1 MTGSR
6 GGDTNAVGRSVMRRP
21 RWLAPLSLL
30 LVVGGLGVSAYM
42 TYEHF
47 TENATLVCTIGG
59 VVDCA
64 KVTTSSWAYF
74 LGIPVAVLGLVFF
87 VVALLLVLPGTWR
100 RSEPWVDRARL
111 AWLSIGL
118 AMVLYLVWAEIFQI
132 GAICSWC
139 TVVHVIT
146 FVLWA
151 AVMFGQILS
160 EPAGDT
166 TGLELEDVERGA

>member
-1 MTGSR
+1 MTGSA
-6 GGDTNAVGRSVMRRP
+6 GDTAAAESPVMRRP
-21 RWLAPLSLL
+21 RWLAPVSLL
-30 LVVGGLGVSAYM
+30 LVIGGLGVSAYM

-87 VVALLLVLPGTWR
+87 AVALFLVLPRTWR
-100 RSEPWVDRARL
+100 RNDPWIDRGRM

-118 AMVLYLVWAEIFQI
+118 AMVLYLVWAEFFQI

-139 TVVHVIT
+139 TVVHIIT
-146 FVLWA
+146 FALWV

-160 EPAGDT
+160 EPAGDPSGT
-166 TGLELEDVERGA
+166 QLEDVEQGS